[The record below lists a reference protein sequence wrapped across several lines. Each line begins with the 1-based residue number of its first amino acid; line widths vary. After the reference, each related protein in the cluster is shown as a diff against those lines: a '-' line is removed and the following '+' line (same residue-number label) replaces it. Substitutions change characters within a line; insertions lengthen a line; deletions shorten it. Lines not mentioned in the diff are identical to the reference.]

1 VLDVEQQLDER
12 QRSSR
17 LASIKGPQGTRRLGI
32 FMNSRLTGSV
42 SFGQRCAA
50 DRRSELGVS
59 V

>member
-1 VLDVEQQLDER
+1 
-12 QRSSR
+12 
-17 LASIKGPQGTRRLGI
+17 
-32 FMNSRLTGSV
+32 MNSRLTGSV